1 MCNRPLK
8 PKCPVPITS
17 MIRPED
23 QASNKRCLRK
33 FGWSKL
39 GAIID
44 NGMMRMRIRFRAG
57 DVDSKVGSSS
67 IPSPADSL
75 TGYRS
80 SSSET
85 LDAVFSSKSP
95 ERAHSLP
102 RQKFP
107 PRMSSTGLDPWI
119 THQVRCHKRNDQR
132 NMTMIQ
138 CQATCIW
145 PVPCQSSC
153 RNCLSFWWIPFSW
166 PTWTTPSTT
175 ETLQGGRHRLIKK
188 LLVGRCSS
196 FLRRS
201 KLPFQRKL
209 WRWPY
214 LDPLG
219 RSSPFVV
226 LVVHST
232 GIRFFVAFW
241 WVPNGRKRMAS
252 L

>member
-44 NGMMRMRIRFRAG
+44 NGMMRMRIRFVLG
-57 DVDSKVGSSS
+57 MLSQKSGQV
-67 IPSPADSL
+67 PSPHQPIPWQVTDHPHPKL
-75 TGYRS
+75 WMRS
-80 SSSET
+80 
-85 LDAVFSSKSP
+85 
-95 ERAHSLP
+95 SLP
-102 RQKFP
+102 RVPNEPTLCLGRIFP
-107 PRMSSTGLDPWI
+107 KMSSTGLDPWI

-138 CQATCIW
+138 CQAACIW
-145 PVPCQSSC
+145 LVPCQSSC

-175 ETLQGGRHRLIKK
+175 ETLQGGRRRLI
-188 LLVGRCSS
+188 
-196 FLRRS
+196 
-201 KLPFQRKL
+201 
-209 WRWPY
+209 
-214 LDPLG
+214 
-219 RSSPFVV
+219 
-226 LVVHST
+226 
-232 GIRFFVAFW
+232 
-241 WVPNGRKRMAS
+241 
-252 L
+252 

>member
-57 DVDSKVGSSS
+57 DVESKVGSSS

-102 RQKFP
+102 RQNLPQNVIHWVGSLDYTPSPMSQTKWP
-107 PRMSSTGLDPWI
+107 EKHDNDSMSS
-119 THQVRCHKRNDQR
+119 
-132 NMTMIQ
+132 
-138 CQATCIW
+138 
-145 PVPCQSSC
+145 
-153 RNCLSFWWIPFSW
+153 CLHLAC
-166 PTWTTPSTT
+166 
-175 ETLQGGRHRLIKK
+175 TLPKFLQE
-188 LLVGRCSS
+188 LLVLLVNSIFVTNLDYS
-196 FLRRS
+196 LHYWNFARRS
-201 KLPFQRKL
+201 PSAHLETSCWEMQFLSSEIQAALPMEALALALSRPTREVQPFRCARCAQHC
-209 WRWPY
+209 
-214 LDPLG
+214 DPLA
-219 RSSPFVV
+219 
-226 LVVHST
+226 L
-232 GIRFFVAFW
+232 AFW
-241 WVPNGRKRMAS
+241 WVPNGRKRMVS